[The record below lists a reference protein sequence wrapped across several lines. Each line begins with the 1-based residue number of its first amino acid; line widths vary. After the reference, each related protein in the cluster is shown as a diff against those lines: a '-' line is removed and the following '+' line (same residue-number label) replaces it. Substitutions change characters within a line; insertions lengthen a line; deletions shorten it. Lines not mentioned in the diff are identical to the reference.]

1 MIIPLIINS
10 KIKIKSIIEITVAS
24 VLFQTLL
31 VFLQKI
37 NNGTLGIYIESF
49 MLKEEFGIRSNE
61 NIDILRLTGSFFEP
75 SILGTF
81 LLINFSLLLNSLK
94 KLKNNKI
101 KKLVLLALLGCF
113 IGIILTAS
121 RGIYLLFFA
130 YIIYEIILAVKNR
143 NLKLKTINKNLLL
156 AIIIIIAVF
165 LPYFSNRIF
174 DFSKIFSKLGS
185 GTYRLQLAEESFL
198 LAKNNLLGVGINLS
212 PYNFAIQKF
221 SKEIIFDPAH
231 PHNIFFQILAET
243 GFIGL
248 TIFSFFIFYTIKE
261 IPQLNKNLFFY
272 PIILFLIAAQFYPI
286 FINQS
291 EITSYLFL
299 FIGLSKKYSNS

>member
-1 MIIPLIINS
+1 MISPLFIDS
-10 KIKIKSIIEITVAS
+10 KIKLKTIIETIIAS
-24 VLFQTLL
+24 VLFQIFL

-81 LLINFSLLLNSLK
+81 LLVNFSLLLNSLK
-94 KLKNNKI
+94 KLKNNKT
-101 KKLVLLALLGCF
+101 KKLILFTLLCSF

-130 YIIYEIILAVKNR
+130 YIIFELFLESKGRNIKFKKINR
-143 NLKLKTINKNLLL
+143 NL
-156 AIIIIIAVF
+156 IIIIITIITVL
-165 LPYFSNRIF
+165 LPYFSNRVF

-185 GTYRLQLAEESFL
+185 GTYRLQLAEQAYL
-198 LAKNNLLGVGINLS
+198 LAKNNLLGVGLNLS
-212 PYNFAIQKF
+212 PYSFAIQKF

-243 GFIGL
+243 GFLGL
-248 TIFSFFIFYTIKE
+248 IIFSLYIFYTLKE
-261 IPQLNKNLFFY
+261 VPNLNKNLFFY
-272 PIILFLIAAQFYPI
+272 PVVLFLIAAQFYPI

-291 EITSYLFL
+291 EITSYFFL
-299 FIGLSKKYSNS
+299 FIGLSRKSIKS